1 MVWRVFVNFH
11 WMEVHTSKL
20 PMRDLP
26 NTQHF
31 QHVILESESILIQ
44 QTVSQEFH
52 PQNRVKN
59 SPSGMLARVNC
70 PWIFG
75 VLDGIFRKL
84 PSLFCDVVLK
94 IYDSWNTSG
103 SWKHAHYGGSP
114 LRSEQKNDNS
124 EIVKWS
130 LIVIFLFVVYFI
142 VCFFHGWAGGAVNRV
157 FLRKKMVYFLDWS
170 GDEPESFDT
179 HYTVFLFGIIVYI
192 EVHHFVA
199 DVLLT
204 MGIETWMCWLA
215 ETRDH
220 KVENRTNWWAK
231 LDNRE
236 RSNPPPN
243 QPPP

>member
-44 QTVSQEFH
+44 QTVSKEFH
-52 PQNRVKN
+52 PKNRVKN

-124 EIVKWS
+124 EIVKCCDVNCHFS
-130 LIVIFLFVVYFI
+130 FCCLFYLFFFTVGPEVRLIGF
-142 VCFFHGWAGGAVNRV
+142 
-157 FLRKKMVYFLDWS
+157 FLRKKVYFLDWS

-179 HYTVFLFGIIVYI
+179 HYTGPTVWDYS
-192 EVHHFVA
+192 VHRGSSFCCCRLVDHGNRNL
-199 DVLLT
+199 DVLI
-204 MGIETWMCWLA
+204 G
-215 ETRDH
+215 RDH
-220 KVENRTNWWAK
+220 KESRTNWWAK

-236 RSNPPPN
+236 RSNPPD